1 MVIAEVVDYA
11 PHVEELKNLIR
22 DVHEQANERNLEEA
36 EETALR
42 LLVEASFFL
51 TPLGAHNEA
60 SRLVVLFA

>member
-42 LLVEASFFL
+42 LLVEAKLLLNAIRS
-51 TPLGAHNEA
+51 AQ
-60 SRLVVLFA
+60 